1 MISAKEIMQD
11 MVEGGEYVNALM
23 PREVYN
29 QINDDIQHQMSIT
42 VRVKNSHYTD
52 DEVYR
57 DLTNKAS
64 KASKKVR
71 DYEFNINNK

>member
-1 MISAKEIMQD
+1 MQD

-23 PREVYN
+23 PREVFD
-29 QINDDIQHQMSIT
+29 QIHNDLHEQMYFT

-52 DEVYR
+52 DEIYR
-57 DLTNKAS
+57 DLKSKAS
-64 KASKKVR
+64 KASNKVR

>member
-1 MISAKEIMQD
+1 

-23 PREVYN
+23 PIEVYN

-57 DLTNKAS
+57 DLTNKAG
-64 KASKKVR
+64 KAGKKVR